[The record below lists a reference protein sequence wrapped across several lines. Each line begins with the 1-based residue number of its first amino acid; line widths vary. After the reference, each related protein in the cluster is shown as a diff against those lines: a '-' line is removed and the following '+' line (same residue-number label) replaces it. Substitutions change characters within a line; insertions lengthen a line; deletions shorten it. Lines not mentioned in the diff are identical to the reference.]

1 MVHSLVHKGQ
11 LTIKD
16 TAIHKPSLNSQL
28 RGGFYFTRKG
38 VLSINRIKELRKAN
52 GVTAEKLAGCVGIS
66 QSMLTNYE
74 NGSTVPRD
82 CAVWKKLSEYFGIS
96 ISYLLGL
103 TDILSASSLDA
114 TQIQERYIKG
124 KQPLEYIVS
133 SEAEYRLLACMQM
146 LEPDEMIALLRM
158 SQHFLMERK
167 EKSP

>member
-1 MVHSLVHKGQ
+1 M
-11 LTIKD
+11 
-16 TAIHKPSLNSQL
+16 
-28 RGGFYFTRKG
+28 
-38 VLSINRIKELRKAN
+38 
-52 GVTAEKLAGCVGIS
+52 TAEKLAGCVGIS